1 MKLIKKLLFWTTFW
15 SGILLIIALLISLL
29 LPHIISTKDLK
40 TKIVEQVSFRIGY
53 KLKLHDVDI
62 LLFPRLHADIRN
74 AAISVPGNF
83 SVNINSVKAYP
94 KIWPLLTG
102 DINIYKLYI
111 DSPNIKINIPEKLL
125 NENDFQI
132 NTALRKVEKKLYDFI
147 RSRTVEKTDIVVE
160 ISNGNVGLYNGRHLR
175 FNFTSIFSHI
185 ILKPKHIKIALDA
198 KSNITDSISIKSQYY
213 PDNTKTKGNIRLN
226 NLNPKLLFSYLYPD
240 SDLKIDNSKA
250 DLRLYFS
257 KKGVLNYYSNFE
269 GEIPVLSF
277 KRNNENL
284 ILKSRHLSGNINING
299 ERTSINIEKLILDN
313 TGSIFSGKYIVHMPD
328 SSVQLDLKGKDIDI
342 KDTGK
347 IALFLTGNSPTPQ
360 SIFNVLKEGKVPSIN
375 ITAKVPNISELG
387 NIKNISIKGKA
398 LNIKLSVPKPS
409 LLIEDIKADVMVS
422 GGILEAK
429 NAEGRLGNSIAQNG
443 TFKLSLLEDHHLLY
457 LDALVHADLSPLPS
471 ILKQVVKNE
480 SFLNELYLIKQCEGK
495 AEGKLTIDDKPGSYF
510 LKVDVSKF
518 DVKGVYNRF
527 LNPISVS
534 GNKFFL
540 DNSVLKFT
548 AAKAISG
555 KTIVSNLSA
564 GFSFD
569 KDDSFKI
576 LSGKTTIDSK
586 EVNQILL
593 PFITYQNLGKQLN
606 IKKGTVSLN
615 NVELKGPLFIPAKW
629 VLTTDGIMEN
639 MIVDCKSVFKEA
651 INITNLKF
659 SASQNN
665 SYLYIKVIDAN
676 LRKTFIPDLSAEF
689 GLVKNYPFKIKSKQ
703 ALIDVKE
710 INLFTPYFQLPKTAQ
725 EEINIQKGTA
735 KLYSFDLK
743 GPLLNTDKW
752 RFATA
757 GKIENML
764 VDYES
769 VLKEP
774 FNIATL
780 DFSASRNLTAKGR
793 FESKYNIEYG
803 SISSGKSHATIKG
816 DISLSQKES
825 RVDISAFCKSLYW
838 LDIKEMIN
846 QPAFKSCPAK
856 KSLSPFVKGIIR
868 AHIDSFIYD
877 DYVLSPVN
885 ADILFGQKN
894 ISIVVSEANI
904 CGISLTGKI
913 ESCPTKV
920 EFTINPFAKEQ
931 EIEPCLK
938 CFWEGKHLATGT
950 YNLKSNIYSKGEG
963 KEVSKLLYGTLE
975 FNAKKGRIYRLGFLS
990 KIFALLNV
998 TEIFRG
1004 KLPDLIGEGFAY
1016 NTMIIDGKLDKGNF
1030 VVSKFVID
1038 GASMAIV
1045 CTGNMDISN
1054 DRADLIVL
1062 ISPFKTFDLIIKYIP
1077 VLSQILDGNILSIP
1091 FRVVGKLED
1100 PDVIPLSPTAVGTG
1114 LMNILQRTIS
1124 LPVKIMQPVSPKKEV
1139 LLK

>member
-15 SGILLIIALLISLL
+15 TGILLILALLISLL

-40 TKIVEQVSFRIGY
+40 TKIVDQVSRRIGY

-62 LLFPRLHADIRN
+62 LLFPQLHADIKN
-74 AAISVPGNF
+74 ASISVPGNF

-94 KIWPLLTG
+94 KIRSLLTG
-102 DINIYKLYI
+102 DVNIYKLYI
-111 DSPNIKINIPEKLL
+111 DSPSIKINIPEKLVY
-125 NENDFQI
+125 ENDFQI
-132 NTALRKVEKKLYDFI
+132 NSALRKLEKNLYDFI
-147 RSRTVEKTDIVVE
+147 RSRTVEKTDIIIE
-160 ISNGNVGLYNGRHLR
+160 IRNGNADLYNGRLIH

-185 ILKPKHIKIALDA
+185 ILRPKHIKIALDA

-213 PDNTKTKGNIRLN
+213 PDTLKSKGDITLN
-226 NLNPKLLFSYLYPD
+226 DLNPKLLFAYLYPD
-240 SDLKIDNSKA
+240 SNLKIDNSKA

-257 KKGVLNYYSNFE
+257 KKGVLDYYSKFE

-277 KRNNENL
+277 KRKNENL
-284 ILKSRHLSGNINING
+284 ILKSSHLSGDININQ
-299 ERTSINIEKLILDN
+299 ERTSINIEKLIIDN
-313 TGSIFSGKYIVHMPD
+313 TGSTFSGKYIAQMPNA
-328 SSVQLDLKGKDIDI
+328 SVQLDLNGKIIDI

-347 IALFLTGNSPTPQ
+347 IVLFLTGNSHTFQ
-360 SIFNVLKEGKVPSIN
+360 SIFNIIKEGTVPSLN
-375 ITAKVPNISELG
+375 ITAKAPNISELG
-387 NIKNISIKGKA
+387 HIKNISIKGKA
-398 LNIKLSVPKPS
+398 LNTKISVPVPS
-409 LLIEDIKADVMVS
+409 LLIEDIKADVLVL
-422 GGILEAK
+422 GGILVAN

-443 TFKLSLLEDHHLLY
+443 TFKLSLLADHHLLY
-457 LDALVHADLSPLPS
+457 LDTLVHADLSPLPS
-471 ILKQVVKNE
+471 ILKQIVKNK
-480 SFLNELYLIKQCEGK
+480 SFLNELFLIKQLEGK

-510 LKVDVSKF
+510 TKVDVSKF
-518 DVKGVYNRF
+518 DIKGVYDRF
-527 LNPISVS
+527 PNPITVT

-548 AAKAISG
+548 AANVISG
-555 KTIVSNLSA
+555 KTVVSNLSA
-564 GFSFD
+564 GFNLE
-569 KDDSFKI
+569 KDDLFEI
-576 LSGKTTIDSK
+576 LCRKTTIDYK
-586 EVNQILL
+586 EINQILL
-593 PFITYQNLGKQLN
+593 PFLTYQNLAKKLN
-606 IKKGTVSLN
+606 VNKGTVSLN
-615 NVELKGPLFIPAKW
+615 SAKLKGPLFTPAKW
-629 VLTTDGIMEN
+629 VLKTAGRVEN
-639 MIVDCKSVFKEA
+639 MLVDCKSLFKEA

-659 SASQNN
+659 DASQDKKH
-665 SYLYIKVIDAN
+665 LYIKVIDAN
-676 LRKTFIPDLSAEF
+676 LRKTFIPNLFAEF
-689 GLVKNYPFKIKSKQ
+689 GLVKNYPFNIKSEK
-703 ALIDVKE
+703 AVIDAKE
-710 INLFTPYFQLPKTAQ
+710 INLFVPYSQLIKTSE
-725 EEINIQKGTA
+725 EEISIQNGSA
-735 KLYSFDLK
+735 KINNFNLK

-752 RFATA
+752 QFATA
-757 GKIENML
+757 GKMENML
-764 VDYES
+764 VAYEP

-793 FESKYNIEYG
+793 FESKYKIEQGY
-803 SISSGKSHATIKG
+803 ISSGKSHLTING

-825 RVDISAFCKSLYW
+825 LVDISAFSESLYW
-838 LDIKEMIN
+838 SDIKELIN
-846 QPAFKSCPAK
+846 QPSFKSCPAD

-868 AHIDSFIYD
+868 AHIGSFIYD

-894 ISIVVSEANI
+894 TSIAVSEANI

-920 EFTINPFAKEQ
+920 EFRINPFAKEQ

-938 CFWEGKHLATGT
+938 CLWKDKHLATGI
-950 YNLKSNIYSKGEG
+950 YNLKGNIYSKGKE
-963 KEVSKLLYGTLE
+963 KEVSKMLYGTLE

-1016 NTMIIDGKLDKGNF
+1016 NTIVVDGKLDKGNF
-1030 VVSKFVID
+1030 VVNKFIID
-1038 GASMAIV
+1038 GASMAVV

-1054 DRADLIVL
+1054 DRADLLVL

-1100 PDVIPLSPTAVGTG
+1100 PDVIPLSPTAVGTS
-1114 LMNILQRTIS
+1114 LMNMLQRTIS
-1124 LPVKIMQPVSPKKEV
+1124 LPVKIIQPVSQEK
-1139 LLK
+1139 